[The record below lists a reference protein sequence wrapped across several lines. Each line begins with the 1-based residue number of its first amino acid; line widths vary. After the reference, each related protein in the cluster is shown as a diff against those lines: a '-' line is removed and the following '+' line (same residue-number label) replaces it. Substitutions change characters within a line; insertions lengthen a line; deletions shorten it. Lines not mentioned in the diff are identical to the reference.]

1 MKGYVYLLLAVD
13 QQGNET
19 HKIGISKNHPEI
31 RVKALQTGNASQI
44 SVLNLYE
51 SVNYKKVER
60 ILHARFWKMR
70 TMTQNEW
77 FKLKDEDVFAFLNEC
92 QKAEEIVVM
101 LKGNPFY
108 S

>member
-1 MKGYVYLLLAVD
+1 MLAVD

-19 HKIGISKNHPEI
+19 HKIGLSKHHPEK
-31 RVKALQTGNASQI
+31 RVKQLQTGNGGEI
-44 SVLNLYE
+44 RVLSLYE
-51 SVNYKKVER
+51 SENYKKVER
-60 ILHARFWKMR
+60 ILHARFWCMR
-70 TMTQNEW
+70 TISQNEW

-92 QKAEEIVVM
+92 QKAEEIVEM